1 MPSKYSH
8 SVVLAQHSSRGL
20 INLPN
25 EQYVDYLK
33 SSPLLTTE
41 APLRPTTAS
50 SKPRSRAISTKT
62 YGSERLAAEKTF
74 RQQSSLDRLAA
85 GAHQHQAGNRR
96 FRGAPRRIIL
106 DSEDEDDDEALE
118 PGMQPED
125 SRPSHQASAYTAQTL
140 KQKRLPQR
148 LPIEIHQQVVQNGVF
163 SPTFKGPRPEQ
174 KKGPPRPL
182 PAPKPEVR
190 SSFDLPIQQ
199 PRVMEETLLSK
210 SVPLAQ
216 VHSREISIP
225 KSLATP
231 QLSPTG
237 TETTHPGESPAT
249 PFSSLAR
256 GATPAM
262 AEERGSLSRDNSD
275 VSQNTQIW
283 KPAATRMPSQAN
295 FDGFLDGDDDTYFKD
310 VPEPPGT
317 QQSRLTET
325 NHLPPRTDSFSSLSS
340 LGDFGVPS
348 VSQTTGKPKTSA
360 AAMADSP
367 ITAHQFLVEAAASP
381 PRFSSLPPSQ
391 SQSRLSGSAIRRRS
405 KLLPPAIEP
414 DLDLDLSIPT
424 RSFDDRLLDSAAA
437 AAPQTLLQFLG
448 SLESRFE
455 DTDSNSGDAAAPPPP
470 DIARRPPSAMRIDG
484 LGDLVIDSRGD
495 LVIDSR
501 GGVSNVLVAAQ
512 KDGERKGLWRSL
524 RIKGMRR

>member
-8 SVVLAQHSSRGL
+8 SVVLAQYSSRGL

-33 SSPLLTTE
+33 SSPLLTTD
-41 APLRPTTAS
+41 APLRPTTAAP
-50 SKPRSRAISTKT
+50 KRRSRAISTRT
-62 YGSERLAAEKTF
+62 YGSELLAAEKTF
-74 RQQSSLDRLAA
+74 RQQTSLDRLATV
-85 GAHQHQAGNRR
+85 AHQHQAENGRL
-96 FRGAPRRIIL
+96 RGAPRLVIL
-106 DSEDEDDDEALE
+106 DSEDEDDDEVSE
-118 PGMQPED
+118 PDRQPEA
-125 SRPSHQASAYTAQTL
+125 SRPRHEASAYPAQTL

-148 LPIEIHQQVVQNGVF
+148 LPIEIHQQVVQNGVL
-163 SPTFKGPRPEQ
+163 SPAVQSPQPEQ

-182 PAPKPEVR
+182 PAPGSEVR
-190 SSFDLPIQQ
+190 PSFDLPIQR
-199 PRVMEETLLSK
+199 PSVTEETFLSQR
-210 SVPLAQ
+210 VPPAQ
-216 VHSREISIP
+216 IHSREISIP

-237 TETTHPGESPAT
+237 TETTHRGESPTT
-249 PFSSLAR
+249 PISSLVR
-256 GATPAM
+256 GATPAV

-275 VSQNTQIW
+275 VSQNTPIW
-283 KPAATRMPSQAN
+283 RPAATRMPSQAN
-295 FDGFLDGDDDTYFKD
+295 FDDDDDTYFKD
-310 VPEPPGT
+310 VPEPPQT
-317 QQSRLTET
+317 QESRLTKM
-325 NHLPPRTDSFSSLSS
+325 NHLPPRTDSSSSLSS
-340 LGDFGVPS
+340 LGDFGDPS

-360 AAMADSP
+360 AAMSDSP

-381 PRFSSLPPSQ
+381 PRFSSLPPSLAKP
-391 SQSRLSGSAIRRRS
+391 SPSRPSGSVSRRRS
-405 KLLPPAIEP
+405 MLLPGAEP
-414 DLDLDLSIPT
+414 DFDLDLDIPT

-437 AAPQTLLQFLG
+437 PRMLPQFLG

-455 DTDSNSGDAAAPPPP
+455 DDTESDSGDAAAPPP

-512 KDGERKGLWRSL
+512 REGEWKGLWRSW
-524 RIKGMRR
+524 RIKGTRR